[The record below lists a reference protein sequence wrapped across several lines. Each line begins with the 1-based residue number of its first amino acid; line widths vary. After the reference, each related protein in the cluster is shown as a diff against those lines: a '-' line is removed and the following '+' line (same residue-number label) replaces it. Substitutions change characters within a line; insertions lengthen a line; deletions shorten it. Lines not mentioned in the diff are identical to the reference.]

1 MKKQLSISW
10 WRRFRTLL
18 NMLVVL
24 GILVSPVPGM
34 TISRAQEPS
43 HDQRYFDDA
52 DALSVQKADAFFAA
66 NITAE
71 PDRKLLYF
79 ARVLDNELVVMEYDT
94 LTGEMHTKLTQHFVD
109 AVEILP
115 ALSPGSTRIAVTLI
129 PEDENALWHS
139 EIWVGDLSGSP
150 LQRLVANT
158 MPTVPVWS
166 HDDDR
171 LVFTRLIAMEGVS
184 NRIEIREI
192 GVTSIQEERLVLQNE
207 AMEIHPLFW
216 SQDDTVLYYHEFHN
230 NGDAPVWTLD
240 TTNDTTQVLI
250 PGTLG
255 QLPYDLVLN
264 PRGDQLAFAWVNRES
279 HEFSYE
285 VRTLNLYTGALD
297 SIAQS
302 SYLELWGLHWV
313 SSGASLLFNG
323 ANESAGYQTVLMASD
338 NSPGL
343 KEAALLNGT
352 HLLDVYADGQM
363 LIEKDALSDWEVYLI
378 GTDDRKTV
386 VSTSA
391 YPLIYLGSRSLSNSS
406 QISIPEPLGFVVLQ
420 LPAGVRP
427 VVSEV
432 KNAVPNSEIMGG
444 DAIVAAAQTEVNN
457 QSHYLIA
464 GHGETG
470 RTNPATKF
478 VSGVKYYCHTYPN
491 RGYCTQH
498 RHFDCVGLV
507 ARMFIE
513 QGALDKLSDVEPWTV
528 SYLLNWWVRNK
539 PDRVHRDYNW
549 SGRSPGDPVIVN
561 NGSHVGIYA
570 TGDRLINA
578 SGDYCSNSGGCSG
591 RGVVNDPLSYWK
603 SGFVAYLDIDWGS
616 TSPPPS
622 CPTSGGVIL
631 YKNANYDCGGGGDGS
646 GYVQRSS
653 TGWQNVASSF
663 NDQASSIRVPSG
675 WSVKLYQQS
684 DRGGGWACRTSND
697 SDFWGDQFSNGVGL
711 NDQVSSFEVFNS
723 PNCGENHS
731 PNTPTLESPPDNHST
746 QDGRAPTLCW
756 NNAGDPD
763 GDPVQFYAEVYD
775 SPMTTNSGWTSN
787 TCWRPSSL
795 DGHYHTYK
803 WRVRARDNAGSQ
815 SEWSNTRRFT
825 IQAPNQPPTIAFN
838 TANGNSASLI
848 ESREQNWTFQ
858 GTSSDPDGSVN
869 RVELRCSGDNCGS
882 GASQASGTTSWSLAR
897 SAMAG
902 RNEVYFQV
910 YDNQGASATSRHLDL
925 RIDLAAPTTGN
936 NLIGT
941 AGNNDW
947 YISPVE
953 VHLHADDGSTGGVR
967 VGVDRVVY
975 RLDGGTWQNRSG
987 SDVSLVINSD
997 GTHTVDY
1004 YAVDKVGNTESQK
1017 QVTFKIDATPPSAP
1031 GTATEIHGVLSG
1043 QWQKGL
1049 DDPSFIWVAAT
1060 DTASGI
1066 WYYRVNWNNT
1076 LQVTQ
1081 GSAYDPPA
1089 VRTGSYELSVQ
1100 AVDQAGNVGSVGAA
1114 FTFRY
1119 DGTPPPAP
1127 AIQNH
1132 DGIASGVWQNSIR
1145 TPNFSWPT
1153 PTDQG
1158 SGVAGYN
1165 RYWGPDANGESST
1178 LVTDNTFVSATPIC
1192 AADEAA
1198 MYYLRLRTQ
1207 DGVGWQSEWVGYALA
1222 YDGAP
1227 PTGTLIANY
1236 GLPVAHQTS
1245 VHLDIA
1251 ASDAGSGVAQMRL
1264 SNSGYNWS
1272 DWMSPASELYW
1283 EIPALGRREHAIYL
1297 QLVDGAGNVSDI
1309 ISDTVYF
1316 DVNVPFPKSENFHMW
1331 DSLLA
1336 AGGGIIT
1343 STHLIQRATVGQPSE
1358 SVALQSAQ
1366 YLLNPGFQAGALA
1379 APIRVPTY
1387 TTHLQLGSLM
1397 ASATTSATAIASGHY
1412 RLYGSLGQPSDM
1424 RTVTSTHF
1432 TASLG
1437 FWGGAARDVTPQP
1450 PEPPAPPAPP
1460 ECEFYSLSINDGAL
1474 FTRSPLVTLDLCGP
1488 DPVQMMLSNDG
1499 GFNGTTWQPYT
1510 PTISWTLTTY
1520 GNYVLPRLVY
1530 VRYRDGSNVIH
1541 GNFFDD
1547 IIYDPNAPEG
1557 AVAFDAAA
1565 LLPGMKLQAASQ
1577 PLRVT
1582 STPDTE
1588 LFLSFADD
1596 SSGMAEVQIS
1606 LTPDFAKAT
1615 WQPYA
1620 GIVPVTFAEE
1630 GVQTVYVR
1638 TRDQAGNASAVVT
1651 DTLIVDTTPPIGNVY
1666 PYEEVVGPNSLA
1678 LTLLLPAWDYAS
1690 DVSDVRIS
1698 TLENFGN
1705 ALWQPYAPEVTVPIS
1720 HTGVAQPMLYAQ
1732 FRDAA
1737 GNVSET
1743 YTTTYLVDT
1752 TPPVLYVEVSPGNT
1766 LTRTLNILVYD
1777 DLSRIGEMRL
1787 SNDPLFLDDV
1797 VTLPYTQTVTWGFD
1811 SRRVVW
1817 VQIADSVGNRS
1828 EPFPAY
1834 ALEGAM
1840 FLDFKTYLPL
1850 VIRQ

>member
-1 MKKQLSISW
+1 MKKLWSIPWQRGRRALLTALTVLGMLVQLSPIS
-10 WRRFRTLL
+10 
-18 NMLVVL
+18 VVATIDRPVL
-24 GILVSPVPGM
+24 SRQLASPKYTEYEDPLY
-34 TISRAQEPS
+34 
-43 HDQRYFDDA
+43 RYR
-52 DALSVQKADAFFAA
+52 L
-66 NITAE
+66 
-71 PDRKLLYF
+71 
-79 ARVLDNELVVMEYDT
+79 M
-94 LTGEMHTKLTQHFVD
+94 
-109 AVEILP
+109 
-115 ALSPGSTRIAVTLI
+115 I
-129 PEDENALWHS
+129 PETWHASPTPENALYGAAVFYNYDPDLAEAAGKVPVNAIKIQIGVAPLLDQQDFRNWTMKWMTFEVNNDAVRDDGLSIRGSIQSIKIGDFHGITYIVDQPQRS
-139 EIWVGDLSGSP
+139 PVMEIDLMLNNTQVMVIGLSPANSPAIDDALAMLATVQPNDSLVFSQEVIDIATQLDKEFMPFSFPQATINVTTNTCPAGTFPGTEAPSTPILLYMPFRAGESWTVGGAGSFYGNNYHCNSYNDYYATDWNRPNDEGAAVLPVADGTISGSQAPTCPASGYGCYVQINHASNIRTLYGHLSGVYRTTGSVSHTDQIGTVGNTGNSEGAHLHLQFRQNGFSHCYNNGNTCPNGEAPLSP
-150 LQRLVANT
+150 QSPKPSPMNTINGLVN
-158 MPTVPVWS
+158 
-166 HDDDR
+166 
-171 LVFTRLIAMEGVS
+171 LVDGS
-184 NRIEIREI
+184 SY
-192 GVTSIQEERLVLQNE
+192 TS
-207 AMEIHPLFW
+207 
-216 SQDDTVLYYHEFHN
+216 N
-230 NGDAPVWTLD
+230 NGDNTP
-240 TTNDTTQVLI
+240 
-250 PGTLG
+250 
-255 QLPYDLVLN
+255 
-264 PRGDQLAFAWVNRES
+264 
-279 HEFSYE
+279 
-285 VRTLNLYTGALD
+285 
-297 SIAQS
+297 
-302 SYLELWGLHWV
+302 
-313 SSGASLLFNG
+313 
-323 ANESAGYQTVLMASD
+323 
-338 NSPGL
+338 
-343 KEAALLNGT
+343 
-352 HLLDVYADGQM
+352 
-363 LIEKDALSDWEVYLI
+363 
-378 GTDDRKTV
+378 
-386 VSTSA
+386 
-391 YPLIYLGSRSLSNSS
+391 
-406 QISIPEPLGFVVLQ
+406 
-420 LPAGVRP
+420 
-427 VVSEV
+427 
-432 KNAVPNSEIMGG
+432 
-444 DAIVAAAQTEVNN
+444 
-457 QSHYLIA
+457 
-464 GHGETG
+464 
-470 RTNPATKF
+470 
-478 VSGVKYYCHTYPN
+478 
-491 RGYCTQH
+491 
-498 RHFDCVGLV
+498 
-507 ARMFIE
+507 
-513 QGALDKLSDVEPWTV
+513 
-528 SYLLNWWVRNK
+528 
-539 PDRVHRDYNW
+539 
-549 SGRSPGDPVIVN
+549 
-561 NGSHVGIYA
+561 
-570 TGDRLINA
+570 
-578 SGDYCSNSGGCSG
+578 
-591 RGVVNDPLSYWK
+591 
-603 SGFVAYLDIDWGS
+603 
-616 TSPPPS
+616 PPPS

-631 YKNANYDCGGGGDGS
+631 YKHANYNCGGEGAS
-646 GYVQRSS
+646 NGYFQRTT
-653 TGWQNVASSF
+653 TGWQNVPSSF

-882 GASQASGTTSWSLAR
+882 GASQANGTTSWSLAR

-1081 GSAYDPPA
+1081 GTAYDPPA

-1198 MYYLRLRTQ
+1198 IYYLRLRTQ

-1596 SSGMAEVQIS
+1596 SSGMAEIQIS
-1606 LTPDFAKAT
+1606 LTPDFADAT

-1620 GIVPVTFAEE
+1620 GIVPVTFTEE

-1638 TRDQAGNASAVVT
+1638 TRDQAGNTSAVVT
-1651 DTLIVDTTPPIGNVY
+1651 DTLMVDTIPPLGSIY
-1666 PYEEVVGPNSLA
+1666 PIEVVGPNTLSL
-1678 LTLLLPAWDYAS
+1678 TMLLAAWDNVS

-1698 TLENFGN
+1698 TVGSLEN
-1705 ALWQPYAPEVTVPIS
+1705 ALWQPYVPEITVPIS
-1720 HTGVAQPMLYAQ
+1720 YTGIAQPLIYAQ

-1737 GNVSET
+1737 GNVSAI

-1752 TPPVLYVEVSPGNT
+1752 TPPVLYVEVAPGDT

-1777 DLSRIGEMRL
+1777 ELSRIGEMRL
-1787 SNDPLFLDDV
+1787 SNDPLFLEGV
-1797 VTLPYTQTVTWGFD
+1797 VTLPYTQTVTWAFD
-1811 SRRVVW
+1811 TRRVVW
-1817 VQIADSVGNRS
+1817 VQIADSVGNFS

-1834 ALEGAM
+1834 AHEGAAIPES
-1840 FLDFKTYLPL
+1840 KVYLPL
-1850 VIRQ
+1850 VLRQQ